1 MSAAANSFLDHPLGL
16 DGRGRLSTTTLDDH
30 IRDLIWAVLFTA
42 PGERVNRPD
51 FGCGVRRLIF
61 QGNSDALA
69 TATQFLIQGS
79 LQRWLGDLIQ
89 LEAVTVLNQEER
101 FLIQVTYTRRDS
113 NDRQRVNFYAPA
125 SGAP

>member
-1 MSAAANSFLDHPLGL
+1 MNSLFFDHPLRL
-16 DGRGRLSTTTLDDH
+16 DGRGRMATTELDDH

-69 TATQFLIQGS
+69 TATQFLIQGA
-79 LQRWLGDLIQ
+79 LQRWLGDLIR
-89 LEAVTVLNQEER
+89 LEAVSVVNQEER
-101 FLIQVTYTRRDS
+101 LTIQVVYSRRDS

-125 SGAP
+125 ASTS

>member
-1 MSAAANSFLDHPLGL
+1 MTSLFFDHPLHL
-16 DGRGRLSTTTLDDH
+16 DGRGRVATTELDDH

-69 TATQFLIQGS
+69 TATQFLIQGA
-79 LQRWLGDLIQ
+79 LQRWLGDLIR
-89 LEAVTVLNQEER
+89 LEAVTVENQEEQ
-101 FLIQVTYTRRDS
+101 LTIQVVFTRRDS

-125 SGAP
+125 ASAP